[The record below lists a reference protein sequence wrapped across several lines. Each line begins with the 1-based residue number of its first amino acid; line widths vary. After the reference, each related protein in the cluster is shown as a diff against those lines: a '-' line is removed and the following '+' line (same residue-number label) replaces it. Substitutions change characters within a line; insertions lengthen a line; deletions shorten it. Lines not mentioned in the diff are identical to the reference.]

1 MASGAGNRLQAEWN
15 GVTLYSQPGLR
26 SGRQAKDAL
35 YWETLQTTGKTT
47 RILNRPKRVCV
58 DHQSVNSVTRTGPR
72 RERAH
77 YPTSRGPLILAFLR
91 HGGIYQSDVGYFFY
105 KLGPGCRLHDQ
116 EPKLAGNPVRGQ
128 DYPSAWAPQ
137 PSGPDQ
143 AAGREGAHAQPPIV
157 SMSSGRL
164 FLDRVARQHCPSP
177 LHRHAQ
183 NTMHS
188 SDAGAKGDIS
198 TLQGRGHFYFALT
211 PREPCWRPS
220 AMSDRM
226 APVCLGRC

>member
-1 MASGAGNRLQAEWN
+1 M
-15 GVTLYSQPGLR
+15 TLNSQPGLR
-26 SGRQAKDAL
+26 SDRQAKDAL

-58 DHQSVNSVTRTGPR
+58 DHQSANSVTRAGAR
-72 RERAH
+72 RERVY
-77 YPTSRGPLILAFLR
+77 YPSSRGPRILAFLR
-91 HGGIYQSDVGYFFY
+91 HGGIYQSDVGYFFC

-128 DYPSAWAPQ
+128 DYPP
-137 PSGPDQ
+137 PGPRSPR
-143 AAGREGAHAQPPIV
+143 ARTKLHGREGAHAQPPIV

-188 SDAGAKGDIS
+188 SDARAKGDIS

-211 PREPCWRPS
+211 IVLITLDAGTAAR
-220 AMSDRM
+220 
-226 APVCLGRC
+226 L

>member
-1 MASGAGNRLQAEWN
+1 
-15 GVTLYSQPGLR
+15 VTLNSQPGLR

-58 DHQSVNSVTRTGPR
+58 DHQSVNSVTRAGAR
-72 RERAH
+72 RERVH
-77 YPTSRGPLILAFLR
+77 YPSSRGPRILAFLR
-91 HGGIYQSDVGYFFY
+91 HGGIYQSDVGYFFC

-128 DYPSAWAPQ
+128 DYPP
-137 PSGPDQ
+137 PGPRSRRARTKLQDVKE
-143 AAGREGAHAQPPIV
+143 RTPNPIV

-183 NTMHS
+183 NNMHS

-211 PREPCWRPS
+211 GEP
-220 AMSDRM
+220 
-226 APVCLGRC
+226 